1 MARLLHALHV
11 KVTIHK
17 GSIECCQSAFV
28 WLLTLYLMVQEP
40 ERAVEGL
47 GGTYFFKDDL
57 GNKVAIVKPCDEE
70 PLAPN
75 NPKVGLSLAS
85 RPCTAGSHLLKMSRA
100 TWQTRCPMHEHC
112 LVPLV

>member
-1 MARLLHALHV
+1 MGL
-11 KVTIHK
+11 
-17 GSIECCQSAFV
+17 
-28 WLLTLYLMVQEP
+28 QEP

-75 NPKVGLSLAS
+75 NPKVCMSVVVAIVTAAAAGLH
-85 RPCTAGSHLLKMSRA
+85 TD
-100 TWQTRCPMHEHC
+100 CP
-112 LVPLV
+112 